1 MDGNLVAEGFQTH
14 GVGIRRCFHGAH
26 LGAHEI
32 GAPAAV
38 GISVAVG
45 GEERVDKRHVLVAP
59 LVTPH
64 LHHCGLEF
72 VVAVLAYVG
81 AALIPQEAPCA
92 IARHGLH
99 AAVPD
104 ELRIPWPFR
113 MRLQGLNLRQFFCRY
128 PGAFDGFH
136 RHPGFN
142 AAAAPGV
149 HDDAHGHSKGL
160 REPLGKEITHG
171 GNACCYSRAGKLP
184 LRVNIVL
191 RLREARRIDLENA
204 DVPGGFRGVQD
215 GVAGAFNLLK
225 AVAANRHVH
234 VGLAGAYP
242 DLSKHHVVHDK
253 GFLATAYVQG
263 VGAAGLA
270 GRYFHPPRAIL
281 CNSRFYCLEIPGV
294 AHAYGLAGIS
304 PTPDIHRAFAL
315 QHGVVREYMR
325 EPQVSGIQGSGHQ
338 KGGYKEYRPFHIT
351 LRLCFPP
358 SCTCPEGRS

>member
-14 GVGIRRCFHGAH
+14 GVRIRRCFHGAH

-32 GAPAAV
+32 RAPAAV

-45 GEERVDKRHVLVAP
+45 SQKRVNERHVLVSP
-59 LVTPH
+59 LVPPH
-64 LHHCGLEF
+64 LNHCGLEL

-81 AALIPQEAPCA
+81 ATLVPQEAPCA
-92 IARHGLH
+92 IAGNGLH

-104 ELRIPWPFR
+104 EFRIPGPFR
-113 MRLQGLNLRQFFCRY
+113 MRLQRLNLRQFFCRY
-128 PGAFDGFH
+128 SGALDGLL
-136 RHPGFN
+136 RHPGLN

-149 HDDAHGHSKGL
+149 HDDAHRHSKGL
-160 REPLGKEITHG
+160 REPLGEEITHG
-171 GNACCYSRAGKLP
+171 GNACCHGRAGKLP
-184 LRVNIVL
+184 LRFNIVL
-191 RLREARRIDLENA
+191 RLREARCINLENA

-215 GVAGAFNLLK
+215 GVAGAFNLLE

-234 VGLAGAYP
+234 VGLTGAYP

-270 GRYFHPPRAIL
+270 GRYFHPPRAVL

-294 AHAYGLAGIS
+294 AHVYGLAGIS

-315 QHGVVREYMR
+315 EHGVIREYMR
-325 EPQVSGIQGSGHQ
+325 EPEVCGTEGSVHQ
-338 KGGYKEYRPFHIT
+338 QSGYKEYRPFHIT
-351 LRLCFPP
+351 LQLCFPP
-358 SCTCPEGRS
+358 SCTYPGGRS